1 MKSNKLF
8 ALLSIV
14 VIAAIALTACGAPAT
29 TAAPAA
35 TQPPAAATQAP
46 AATAVP
52 EQPTAVPEPKTIT
65 IGFQQEPTA
74 LYPKCSNMTFA
85 VWVGQLTNPG
95 LWTWDGNNQP
105 IMELAES
112 MPNTADGSISAD
124 GLTYTYKLKPGLK
137 WNDGEPLTSADIKF
151 TWETIMDPANTCIVD
166 RLGFELIESIETPD
180 DVTAVVKFTEFYA
193 PWNNLF
199 AMSGNSGT
207 GLLPQH
213 VLEGQI
219 LDNNDFLRQ
228 PITAGAYYVESWV
241 QGDLIT
247 LQAND
252 NYVRGRPK
260 IDTIFIKMVPSR
272 EALLA
277 ALQTG
282 DVDLGP
288 DFVEASI
295 PDLENTPGVSAIAIT
310 GSSFEHYLFNLDQDP
325 AVGFCPF
332 QDVRVRKAMILG
344 IDRYTTADTLLFGK
358 TRVVSNL
365 WPNTPVENTDL
376 EPYPFDPDQA
386 KALLDEAGYTDT
398 DGDGIREGECN
409 GDTVILSF
417 THQTTTP
424 NQLRA
429 DVQALAAQNL
439 LDIGI
444 ELIPD
449 NKSPDILFAGFA
461 GDGPLATGNF
471 VLAGYTTSFIPDPDP
486 LGSFDCNQIPTTE
499 SPDGAN
505 WYRMCFPELDA
516 MMAEQKSI
524 ADPAARAEIFK
535 DAQQFMYDNALFIP
549 MYARLNVLG
558 VGSRLTGLQGSAFGD
573 VYWNVYDWDVNP

>member
-1 MKSNKLF
+1 MKRNLF
-8 ALLSIV
+8 ALLSLFV
-14 VIAAIALTACGAPAT
+14 LASMVLSACGGGAATEAPAT
-29 TAAPAA
+29 EAPPPATEVPATEAPTATEAPAA
-35 TQPPAAATQAP
+35 
-46 AATAVP
+46 
-52 EQPTAVPEPKTIT
+52 EPKTIT
-65 IGFQQEPTA
+65 IGFQQEPTS
-74 LYPKCSNMTFA
+74 LYPACSNMTFA
-85 VWVGQLTNPG
+85 VWVGQMTNPG
-95 LWTWDGNNQP
+95 MWTWDGDNQP
-105 IMELAES
+105 IMELAEA
-112 MPNTADGSISAD
+112 MPSTADGTISED
-124 GLTYTYKLKPGLK
+124 GLTITYKFKPDLK
-137 WNDGEPLTSADIKF
+137 WSDGEPLTSADLKF
-151 TWETIMDPANTCIVD
+151 TWETIMNEANTCIIS
-166 RLGFELIESIETPD
+166 RLGYDSIESIETPD
-180 DVTAVVKFTEFYA
+180 DVTAVVKFKEFYA
-193 PWNNLF
+193 PWNTLF
-199 AMSGNSGT
+199 AMSGNSGA
-207 GLLPQH
+207 GLVPQH
-213 VLEGQI
+213 VLEGQT
-219 LDNNDFLRQ
+219 LDNSEFLRK
-228 PITAGAYYVESWV
+228 PVTAGAYFVEEWV
-241 QGDLIT
+241 QGDHIT

-252 NYVRGRPK
+252 NYFRGRPK

-295 PDLENTPGVSAIAIT
+295 PDLENTPGVEVIAIK

-332 QDVRVRKAMILG
+332 QDVNVRKAMILG
-344 IDRYTTADTLLFGK
+344 IDRFTIADTLLFGK

-398 DGDGIREGECN
+398 DGDGIREGQCN
-409 GDTVILSF
+409 GETVKLSF

-429 DVQALAAQNL
+429 DVQAAAAQNL

-449 NKSPDILFAGFA
+449 NKDPDILFAGYSS
-461 GDGPLATGNF
+461 DGPLATGNY

-486 LGSFDCNQIPTTE
+486 AGSFDCDQIPTAE

-516 MMAEQKSI
+516 MMLEQKSV
-524 ADPAARAEIFK
+524 ADPEARAEIFK
-535 DAQQFMYDNALFIP
+535 KAQQFMYDNALFIP
-549 MYARLNVLG
+549 FYARLNVLG
-558 VGSRLTGLQGSAFGD
+558 VGPRLTGLQGSAFGD
-573 VYWNVYDWDVNP
+573 VYWNVYDWDVVNP

>member
-1 MKSNKLF
+1 M
-8 ALLSIV
+8 
-14 VIAAIALTACGAPAT
+14 
-29 TAAPAA
+29 
-35 TQPPAAATQAP
+35 
-46 AATAVP
+46 
-52 EQPTAVPEPKTIT
+52 
-65 IGFQQEPTA
+65 
-74 LYPKCSNMTFA
+74 
-85 VWVGQLTNPG
+85 
-95 LWTWDGNNQP
+95 WTWDADNQP
-105 IMELAES
+105 IMELAEK
-112 MPNTADGSISAD
+112 MPNVEDGSISED
-124 GLTYTYKLKPGLK
+124 GLTYTYTFKPDLK
-137 WNDGEPLTSADIKF
+137 WSDGEPLTSADLKF
-151 TWETIMDPANTCIVD
+151 TWETIMDPANTCMIT
-166 RLGFELIESIETPD
+166 RAGYELIESIETPD
-180 DVTAVVKFTEFYA
+180 DLTAVVKFKEFYA
-193 PWNNLF
+193 AWSGLLF
-199 AMSGNSGT
+199 VMSGNSGA
-207 GLLPQH
+207 GLLPKH
-213 VLEGQI
+213 ILEGQV
-219 LDNNDFLRQ
+219 LDNNDFLRK
-228 PITAGAYYVESWV
+228 PVTAGAYFVEEWV
-241 QGDLIT
+241 QGDHIT

-295 PDLENTPGVSAIAIT
+295 PDLENTPGVSVIAIK

-325 AVGFCPF
+325 AIGFCPF

-344 IDRYTTADTLLFGK
+344 IDRFTIADTLLFGK

-376 EPYPFDPDQA
+376 EPYPYDPEQA
-386 KALLDEAGYTDT
+386 KALLDEAGYKDG
-398 DGDGIREGECN
+398 DGDGIREGTCN
-409 GDTVILSF
+409 GETVKLSF

-429 DVQALAAQNL
+429 DVQAAAAQNL

-449 NKSPDILFAGFA
+449 NKDPDILFAGFSA
-461 GDGPLATGNF
+461 DGPLATGKF

-486 LGSFDCNQIPTTE
+486 RNTFSCDGIPTAE
-499 SPDGAN
+499 APDGEN

-516 MMAEQKSI
+516 MMAEQTTV

-535 DAQQFMYDNALFIP
+535 KAQQFMYDNALFIP
-549 MYARLNVLG
+549 FYARLNVLG
-558 VGSRLTGLQGSAFGD
+558 VVPRLTGLQGSAYGD
-573 VYWNVYDWDVNP
+573 VYWNVYDWDVTE